1 MSFLR
6 IELVGDTNQRSEEL
20 TSHSARFVDAIINH
34 PKSSSL
40 SSRVGVDDNCPSVE
54 DGAPSSPVKIHET
67 SEEESIP
74 KLKEQLKRAELGCA
88 KIGELYRTYRLR
100 WLEES
105 YRARVL
111 EEYAPRGVDTYSPHQ
126 ITWDAPSP
134 IQSMSDACS
143 LW

>member
-6 IELVGDTNQRSEEL
+6 IELAGDTNQKSEEL
-20 TSHSARFVDAIINH
+20 TSHSVRFVDAIINH

-40 SSRVGVDDNCPSVE
+40 SSKVGVDGNCPSVK
-54 DGAPSSPVKIHET
+54 DGAPSLLVKSNEA
-67 SEEESIP
+67 SEAESIP
-74 KLKEQLKRAELGCA
+74 ELKEQLKLAELGCA
-88 KIGELYRTYRLR
+88 KFEELYQTYRLR
-100 WLEES
+100 WLEEN

-111 EEYAPRGVDTYSPHQ
+111 EEYAPRGVNTYSPRQ

-134 IQSMSDACS
+134 IQSMFDACS